1 MCPALHEGT
10 RGHRDPPYPRYP
22 WIRPDAGTTR
32 RRDTQCIPG
41 GYPPRVHVRAV
52 DVLRWGPAGSPPAHT
67 VAPSTYVVPTTGGWV
82 THTRSGS
89 VSYSGRCGTGC
100 VPLGAQMGT
109 LMGTSRGP
117 GSNAERD
124 NPQMPGWM
132 PRWAHLG
139 PTLRPTDALVEWHA
153 DVPWQLWMWGCT
165 VSPMQHV
172 GLRTHGIHSVTGC
185 PTVSTNTCSTG
196 RMQGCYPHTPRML
209 PA

>member
-1 MCPALHEGT
+1 MRVRGATGIHHTLGIRGSVLMPEQQDGETHNAYLVGT
-10 RGHRDPPYPRYP
+10 H
-22 WIRPDAGTTR
+22 
-32 RRDTQCIPG
+32 PG
-41 GYPPRVHVRAV
+41 CMSGAV

-67 VAPSTYVVPTTGGWV
+67 VAPSTYVVSTTGGWV
-82 THTRSGS
+82 THPRSRG

-185 PTVSTNTCSTG
+185 PTVSTNTSSTG